1 MKTMTGEEFLNKVR
15 TIKTI
20 TDVHWWVE
28 GDVLDP
34 DLVKVVIIADG
45 EEIKIT
51 YPMKGDNNDFIQHAA
66 IALIINKFMEQIG
79 NDFRIN
85 FADDMANAINYS
97 RKQIQDRR

>member
-20 TDVHWWVE
+20 SEIHWQIE
-28 GDVLDP
+28 GDDILDP
-34 DLVKVVIIADG
+34 KSAKVVIVADG
-45 EEIKIT
+45 ENIEIT
-51 YPMKGDNNDFIQHAA
+51 YPKPYDNDFMQYAA